1 MTTPTF
7 AIKGLL
13 AGAILTLAASLPAIA
28 AVVDVNGYK
37 FDDMTKVA
45 GKDLKLNGA
54 GMRTKFIVKVYAA
67 GLYLPEKKNNTA
79 EILKEE
85 GPRRVTLQMA
95 RDISS
100 EDFGK
105 AFMDGLNENIDKAEK
120 QRIVAQISKIGEIF
134 ASVDGLK
141 KGDVLHLD
149 WIPGTGTQA
158 ELNGQKL
165 GGPIPD
171 INFYNA
177 ILRIWLG
184 DKPVDRSLK
193 PALAAHGI
201 KVAYEARI
209 SADDSAAQSQIPLEV
224 QQMKSKN
231 VDFIMLT
238 TGLIVAN
245 VFVQQADSQR
255 YTPQYMTSDFA
266 SGGADIYTIGMP
278 ASPPSVTK
286 KGFVMPTAFS
296 ASGSSAMRPAPK
308 RMAVG

>member
-1 MTTPTF
+1 MTSTF
-7 AIKGLL
+7 TNTFTRRLVVKGLM
-13 AGAILTLAASLPAIA
+13 AGALLAAAVSLPAQA
-28 AVVDVNGYK
+28 SVDVSGYK
-37 FDDMTKVA
+37 FEDTAKVA

-54 GMRTKFIVKVYAA
+54 GMRTKLIIKVYAA
-67 GLYLPEKKNNTA
+67 GLYLPEKKTA
-79 EILKEE
+79 TADILKLE

-120 QRIVAQISKIGEIF
+120 QRIVAQIGKMGELF

-158 ELNGQKL
+158 ELNGKKL
-165 GGPIPD
+165 GDPIPD

-193 PALAAHGI
+193 PALLG
-201 KVAYEARI
+201 EA
-209 SADDSAAQSQIPLEV
+209 
-224 QQMKSKN
+224 K
-231 VDFIMLT
+231 
-238 TGLIVAN
+238 
-245 VFVQQADSQR
+245 
-255 YTPQYMTSDFA
+255 
-266 SGGADIYTIGMP
+266 
-278 ASPPSVTK
+278 
-286 KGFVMPTAFS
+286 
-296 ASGSSAMRPAPK
+296 
-308 RMAVG
+308 